1 MVEIGIIHFIHLSK
15 PIECTLSRVS
25 PNTCIYMAESLCC
38 PPETILQYKIKSF
51 FKKNTKVNLNE
62 DIIKQYKRKEFLSYK
77 VLGRS
82 QSLFLVKTGIVCLS
96 SCLYQVLYIHLQV
109 QLVTFQNLKQV
120 CEVWRRREG
129 SSDTIFFFFFPSR

>member
-1 MVEIGIIHFIHLSK
+1 
-15 PIECTLSRVS
+15 
-25 PNTCIYMAESLCC
+25 MAESLCC

-109 QLVTFQNLKQV
+109 
-120 CEVWRRREG
+120 
-129 SSDTIFFFFFPSR
+129 